1 MNSNKEYYYQID
13 YIDKD
18 GLATYIDTEH
28 ERDRAIRKVNYLNY
42 ANASINRDTK
52 FVLDK
57 YSFYFTEE
65 GEAVGDAIEEK
76 NITDSTTTIEYI
88 ERVKNGYYK
97 KENTVFVCTGSP
109 QLNHKLTKGVV
120 LNEK

>member
-1 MNSNKEYYYQID
+1 MNNNKEYYYQID

-18 GLATYIDTEH
+18 GLATYVDTEH
-28 ERDRAIRKVNYLNY
+28 DRDSAIRKVNYLNY

-57 YSFYFTEE
+57 YSFYFTDK
-65 GEAVGDAIEEK
+65 GEAVDDTIEEE

-88 ERVKNGYYK
+88 ERVKSGYYK
-97 KENTVFVCTGSP
+97 KENVIKRSEHNG
-109 QLNHKLTKGVV
+109 
-120 LNEK
+120 

>member
-1 MNSNKEYYYQID
+1 MSDNKEYYYQID

-42 ANASINRDTK
+42 ANACLNRDTK

-57 YSFYFTEE
+57 YSFYFTDE
-65 GEAVGDAIEEK
+65 GEAVGDTIEEM

-88 ERVKNGYYK
+88 ERIKNGYYK
-97 KENTVFVCTGSP
+97 KENVMKR
-109 QLNHKLTKGVV
+109 KLENNG
-120 LNEK
+120 

>member
-1 MNSNKEYYYQID
+1 MVTREFYYQID

-18 GLATYIDTEH
+18 GFANYIDTEH
-28 ERDRAIRKVNYLNY
+28 DRDLAIKNVNYLNY
-42 ANASINRDTK
+42 ANMAINRDTK

-65 GEAVGDAIEEK
+65 GEPVDDTLEEE
-76 NITDSTTTIEYI
+76 NITDSVTIVEQI

-97 KENTVFVCTGSP
+97 KEKNNG
-109 QLNHKLTKGVV
+109 
-120 LNEK
+120 

>member
-1 MNSNKEYYYQID
+1 MSRNREFYYQID

-28 ERDRAIRKVNYLNY
+28 KRDKAIRKVNYLNY
-42 ANASINRDTK
+42 VNMAINRDTK

-65 GEAVGDAIEEK
+65 GEPVGDTIEEK
-76 NITDSTTTIEYI
+76 NITDSVTIVERI

-97 KENTVFVCTGSP
+97 KEKNNG
-109 QLNHKLTKGVV
+109 
-120 LNEK
+120 